1 MNLRNTRLDRRLTQP
16 QVVAKMKEVEPRVDV
31 ALYSKMESGICLPT
45 PAQMGV
51 LLSALDCQLY
61 DLYTIDEIAFPSIQ
75 PEVIEI
81 PEETRVPVRPRKPDR
96 RKGGRHRKT
105 RRICLRVDNAT
116 AAALPKICDYFGYKN
131 VQAWQQDCLDTLIH
145 NYQPTR
151 DSSTTA
157 DCARRSRLRPLLQEP
172 PRAACAAV
180 ARWPGRVDLP
190 DVLRRPRDGRQQMQN
205 EMPEMWAEIEVKRHD
220 II

>member
-51 LLSALDCQLY
+51 ILSVLDCHLH
-61 DLYTIDEIAFPSIQ
+61 DLYTLDEIAFPSIQ

-96 RKGGRHRKT
+96 RKGDRHRKG
-105 RRICLRVDNAT
+105 RRICLRVDDAT
-116 AAALPKICDYFGYKN
+116 AEAVHKICEFRGYRS
-131 VQAWQQDCLDTLIH
+131 VQAWQQDCVDALIAD
-145 NYQPTR
+145 YKRDGGTEYVPTR
-151 DSSTTA
+151 DGSTTA
-157 DCARRSRLRPLLQEP
+157 D
-172 PRAACAAV
+172 
-180 ARWPGRVDLP
+180 
-190 DVLRRPRDGRQQMQN
+190 
-205 EMPEMWAEIEVKRHD
+205 
-220 II
+220 

>member
-51 LLSALDCQLY
+51 LLSVLDCPLH
-61 DLYTIDEIAFPSIQ
+61 DLYTLDEIAFPSIQ

-81 PEETRVPVRPRKPDR
+81 PDETRVPVRPRKPDR
-96 RKGGRHRKT
+96 RKGDRHRKT

-145 NYQPTR
+145 NYQQEGGTEYVPTR
-151 DSSTTA
+151 DSSATA
-157 DCARRSRLRPLLQEP
+157 D
-172 PRAACAAV
+172 
-180 ARWPGRVDLP
+180 
-190 DVLRRPRDGRQQMQN
+190 
-205 EMPEMWAEIEVKRHD
+205 
-220 II
+220 